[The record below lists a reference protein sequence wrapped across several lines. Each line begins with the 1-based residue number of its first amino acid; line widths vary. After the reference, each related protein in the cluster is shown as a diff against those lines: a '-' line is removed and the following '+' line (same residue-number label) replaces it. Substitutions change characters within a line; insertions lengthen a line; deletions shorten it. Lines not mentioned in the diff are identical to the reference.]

1 VAAVA
6 AATVDCVR
14 KERRSISSR
23 PELMD
28 RADTDAEDLEPIV
41 VAAGA
46 RKALLLLTVARRVA
60 MASFIASIIIY

>member
-1 VAAVA
+1 
-6 AATVDCVR
+6 
-14 KERRSISSR
+14 
-23 PELMD
+23 MD

-46 RKALLLLTVARRVA
+46 RKALLLVTVARRVA